1 MYINDLNTSRAIMGV
16 IGSTISSINNSF
28 VDNYNKYGSFIAI
41 SNFALTGDDSYYS
54 SGGALCI
61 DSSELNTEN
70 SKFTGN
76 YAEHGEDI
84 LLYDSNYD
92 ISGSSCKNYR

>member
-1 MYINDLNTSRAIMGV
+1 MYINDLNNSRAIRGV
-16 IGSTISSINNSF
+16 IGSTISSINDSF
-28 VDNYNKYGSFIAI
+28 VDNYNKYGSFI
-41 SNFALTGDDSYYS
+41 GDDGYYS

-84 LLYDSNYD
+84 LLYDSN
-92 ISGSSCKNYR
+92 